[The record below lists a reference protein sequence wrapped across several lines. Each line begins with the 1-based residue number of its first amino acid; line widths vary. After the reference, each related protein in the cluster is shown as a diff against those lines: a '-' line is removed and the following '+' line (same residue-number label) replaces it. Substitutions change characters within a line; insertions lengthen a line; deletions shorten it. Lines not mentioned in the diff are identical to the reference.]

1 MAKHILLSEGLTS
14 ITNDT
19 ETGEENRAKAAEIAS
34 SINKTQRYT
43 TCSVANLQE
52 WSDAPLFR
60 YASQDKYHKDFVKDY
75 FSFKVIREAVAS
87 GADPLSYD
95 TASDTFEALSGN
107 IQDQH
112 TLSTA
117 KLHAIILYFT
127 WSFIVPFYIDK
138 RATGGER
145 SVHWSPIKD
154 STVKQQRLA
163 MFDLVKTIPAE
174 EYVPMAPSGATLLQF
189 YDFGVDTDDE
199 RLRYLLE
206 RQCAKQGEQASEGK
220 TAATSSSGVASHYVH
235 AMWTACVLL
244 GRQPHPIS
252 VVCPLRRSE
261 FHLLTKGHGSPEDLL
276 IGNRVVPPLSYASL
290 VSDDSFETSKEY
302 SFLCGFTKEP
312 FYVDINVSDVYDIYR
327 ATRLAAKAST
337 AGNLHDAVRHIYKA
351 TSENGRANFVNA
363 ISLVFPALRMSQDR
377 LKPDANDLLAIRT
390 YLPQADITAIET
402 SGSVLSYT
410 VNKFLSYFEDQM
422 SNEKRKIRANI
433 TESRALD
440 GGGLKA
446 KVKRGNLPEEAGEPL
461 DLMVKALRNQ
471 VWLQVIG
478 FTKADYV
485 RLQTVLLVHLAMF
498 RQQVYR
504 DSLLSE
510 YTLER
515 RESMGYYKLDM
526 TRSFK
531 TASSNNRDG
540 QPHLAAWDLSSYE
553 SCLVHALILLR
564 SITTTGAGK
573 SSAHMFLAKTGSTC
587 INQRDLKDIFQFV
600 GREYLAVPELSSHN
614 LRSAYITKFVEAG
627 LINTDNEL
635 ELLAASVEVSRRSML
650 EAYVAPAFNNPT
662 RVLARRIRD
671 GGMADLDDNEQLKDV
686 EEAEEANTAAGKPR
700 GPALSKAREPFRPLA
715 AIAVTAHK
723 GNAKQAFDSLLAKR
737 NAGALSSDE
746 QWFQYNLTFFSG
758 TDDSNFFRWY
768 HRKNQGKKR
777 QKTA

>member
-1 MAKHILLSEGLTS
+1 
-14 ITNDT
+14 
-19 ETGEENRAKAAEIAS
+19 
-34 SINKTQRYT
+34 
-43 TCSVANLQE
+43 
-52 WSDAPLFR
+52 
-60 YASQDKYHKDFVKDY
+60 
-75 FSFKVIREAVAS
+75 
-87 GADPLSYD
+87 
-95 TASDTFEALSGN
+95 
-107 IQDQH
+107 
-112 TLSTA
+112 
-117 KLHAIILYFT
+117 
-127 WSFIVPFYIDK
+127 
-138 RATGGER
+138 
-145 SVHWSPIKD
+145 
-154 STVKQQRLA
+154 
-163 MFDLVKTIPAE
+163 MFDLVKTIAAA

-206 RQCAKQGEQASEGK
+206 RQFAKQGEQASEGK
-220 TAATSSSGVASHYVH
+220 TAATSSSGGASHYVH

-252 VVCPLRRSE
+252 VVCPLRTSE

-377 LKPDANDLLAIRT
+377 LKPDANDILALKT
-390 YLPQADITAIET
+390 YPPGADLTSIET
-402 SGSVLSYT
+402 SGSVVAYT
-410 VNKFLSYFEDQM
+410 VNKFLSLFEDELC
-422 SNEKRKIRANI
+422 NVKRKIRANI

-440 GGGLKA
+440 RGGLKA
-446 KVKRGNLPEEAGEPL
+446 KVKRGNLPEGAGEPL

-471 VWLQVIG
+471 VWLQVWDMVIGPWLRTMDFAQTAQAWLDVPLDQASSLASFASSIG

-614 LRSAYITKFVEAG
+614 LRSAYITKFVASS

-635 ELLAASVEVSRRSML
+635 ELLAASVQVSRRSML
-650 EAYVAPAFNNPT
+650 EAYVAPAFNNPV
-662 RVLARRIRD
+662 RKLARRIRD
-671 GGMADLDDNEQLKDV
+671 GGMADLDDDEDMEDV
-686 EEAEEANTAAGKPR
+686 EEAEEAETTANKPR
-700 GPALSKAREPFRPLA
+700 GPALSKVRQPFRPLA

-723 GNAKQAFDSLLAKR
+723 GNAKEAFATLLAQR
-737 NAGALSSDE
+737 NAGSLGTTE
-746 QWFQYNLTFFSG
+746 QWFNFSCSSFE
-758 TDDSNFFRWY
+758 DKDANNFDRWY
-768 HRKNQGKKR
+768 YNKNAKR